1 MIASK
6 KRKWKFIFLKKFLYN
21 FVFSKIFEWTTFKM
35 KLITYNFGAENSNLE
50 SKFSNTLLKNHN
62 GAKKGGKYQVDQF
75 QSMIYHWIWLQLLS
89 LLNPNF
95 SSDFGHTLFQDLDGT
110 IVWLQKAVRLWINQK
125 RYMYSVC
132 RMYFQ

>member
-1 MIASK
+1 
-6 KRKWKFIFLKKFLYN
+6 
-21 FVFSKIFEWTTFKM
+21 M

-75 QSMIYHWIWLQLLS
+75 QSMIYHWIWLQLLR

-95 SSDFGHTLFQDLDGT
+95 SSDIDHTLFQDLDGT
-110 IVWLQKAVRLWINQK
+110 IVWLQKAVRL
-125 RYMYSVC
+125 
-132 RMYFQ
+132 